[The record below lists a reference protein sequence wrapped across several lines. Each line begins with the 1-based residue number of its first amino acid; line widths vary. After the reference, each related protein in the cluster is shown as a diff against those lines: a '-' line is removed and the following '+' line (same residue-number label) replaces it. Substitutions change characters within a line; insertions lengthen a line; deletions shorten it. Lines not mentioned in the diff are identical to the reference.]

1 MMITVKKKMTV
12 PVYRE
17 RKKMYELL
25 GYKEVKVETND
36 YKATI
41 TFEIDE
47 TDKHYPELMK
57 LERKI
62 FRKGPPFF
70 PVMIFVALSFI
81 FLSVFVILLARDGE
95 HFDLTSNALSYLL
108 PAFTCLALA
117 VVYTFLYFSI
127 NKKII
132 EETPDLIDNLDII
145 VEEIRKK

>member
-1 MMITVKKKMTV
+1 MITVKKKMTI
-12 PVYRE
+12 PEYRE

-25 GYKEVKVETND
+25 GYKEVEVKNSD
-36 YKATI
+36 YKTVV
-41 TFEIDE
+41 TLEIDE

-57 LERKI
+57 VERRL

-70 PVMIFVALSFI
+70 PVMIFVALSFV
-81 FLSVFVILLARDGE
+81 FLSVFVIILARDGE

-108 PAFTCLALA
+108 PAFTSLAAA
-117 VVYTFLYFSI
+117 VIYSILYFSI

-132 EETPDLIDNLDII
+132 DETPELVDNLDVI